1 MGKPGKKVTD
11 FIGSQ
16 MFLNLMVAGVLGT
29 TVYYVYK
36 IAYDPEWTNAK
47 LVGIRQG
54 YQNM

>member
-29 TVYYVYK
+29 SLYYIYK
-36 IAYDPEWTNAK
+36 VAYDPEWTKAK
-47 LVGIRQG
+47 LVSMQQG
-54 YQNM
+54 YG